1 MGEFSNSWLS
11 SLCVLGDV
19 HKFPSQ
25 KERRV
30 RIFGYPKCTFFTVWT
45 STCTPNQ
52 CWVGT
57 KSSPSVFHLL
67 EPFIALDRPGHR
79 PEYERWCAIAL
90 KLHLSLLDGP
100 YSALQEMGQ
109 AAQIRKMGARGNY
122 GGISKFPWF
131 RRQCQGNAI
140 ISTTATTQKEM
151 RPIKFCFSSFIV
163 FWHGYHFSV

>member
-1 MGEFSNSWLS
+1 MCEYPLQNGRIIQELIS
-11 SLCVLGDV
+11 SLYVFHTSWVFGDV

-67 EPFIALDRPGHR
+67 EPFIALARPGHR

-100 YSALQEMGQ
+100 SSALQEMGQ
-109 AAQIRKMGARGNY
+109 AAQIGKMGAPGNY

-140 ISTTATTQKEM
+140 IREQIA
-151 RPIKFCFSSFIV
+151 RPWQRKKKCV
-163 FWHGYHFSV
+163 L